1 MLHQHQPTQQNLLE
15 RRWWWL
21 FRPCKHLWSLLKSRK
36 ELFLLY
42 SIAAQSLIILP
53 LSTSLLWSIWVKV
66 TTISSSGG
74 EDRVCTY
81 VRVPACF
88 FFFGFFCDHM
98 DLPMENFPYNTPTMD
113 APQVANFKWTSKR
126 NNRNDYPA
134 FGSLAVRVHSGV

>member
-1 MLHQHQPTQQNLLE
+1 MSA
-15 RRWWWL
+15 
-21 FRPCKHLWSLLKSRK
+21 SL
-36 ELFLLY
+36 
-42 SIAAQSLIILP
+42 P
-53 LSTSLLWSIWVKV
+53 V
-66 TTISSSGG
+66 
-74 EDRVCTY
+74 
-81 VRVPACF
+81 F